1 MNVNKYN
8 IFVMWKKVLR
18 EYFAY
23 SRKERRGLLIL
34 FILWLAL
41 LFYQQYKYRDS
52 LLFFNPN
59 GYQISYQNE
68 VRKFDSI
75 SYAQLSNNT
84 PFKVKVFPKYFNYA
98 TKYDFENL
106 GINEKQ
112 ILKLIALQKNGLKI
126 YTRDDLLQCKEID
139 STTINILTQH
149 LKFFQEKKYFRPN
162 EARPI
167 ENIIIDINTADTLQL
182 DQVRGISKGLA
193 KRIVNYRERLG
204 GYIKKEQLQE
214 IWGMDSLS
222 YTSLVINTRVISNN
236 IKPINI
242 NTADINALGKHPYI
256 GYALAK
262 IIVNYRTQHGPYQKV
277 EDLFNIHVMNA
288 DIFSKI
294 EVYISVNEH

>member
-1 MNVNKYN
+1 
-8 IFVMWKKVLR
+8 MWKKVWR

-23 SRKERRGLLIL
+23 SKKERRGLLLL
-34 FILWLAL
+34 FIIWLL
-41 LFYQQYKYRDS
+41 LLIYQ
-52 LLFFNPN
+52 LFRYQEFGAVFNPN
-59 GYQISYQNE
+59 AHQISYSSE
-68 VRKFDSI
+68 VRKYDSI
-75 SYAQLSNNT
+75 SYAVQSKNT
-84 PFKVKVFPKYFNYA
+84 LNKAKIFPKYFNYSNQQ
-98 TKYDFENL
+98 DFENL
-106 GINEKQ
+106 GINKKQ
-112 ILKLIALQKNGLKI
+112 ILKLVELQKNGLKI
-126 YTRDDLLQCKEID
+126 YTLDDLLQCKEID
-139 STTINILTQH
+139 SATRKILAEH
-149 LKFFQEKKYFRPN
+149 LSFFPEKKYFRPN
-162 EARPI
+162 EMKSI
-167 ENIIIDINTADTLQL
+167 DNIILDINTADTLQL

-222 YTSLVINTRVISNN
+222 YTSLVSKTRVISSN

-242 NTADINALGKHPYI
+242 NTADINTLGKHPYI

>member
-1 MNVNKYN
+1 
-8 IFVMWKKVLR
+8 MWKKVLR

>member
-1 MNVNKYN
+1 
-8 IFVMWKKVLR
+8 MWKKVLR

-112 ILKLIALQKNGLKI
+112 ILKLIALQRNGLKI

>member
-1 MNVNKYN
+1 
-8 IFVMWKKVLR
+8 MWKKVLR

-75 SYAQLSNNT
+75 SYTQLFNNT

-98 TKYDFENL
+98 TKHDFENFGL
-106 GINEKQ
+106 NEKQ
-112 ILKLIALQKNGLKI
+112 ISKLLALQKNGLKI
-126 YTRDDLLQCKEID
+126 YTRDDLLQNKDID

-167 ENIIIDINTADTLQL
+167 ENIIIDINTVDTLQL
-182 DQVRGISKGLA
+182 DQIPGISKGLA
-193 KRIVNYRERLG
+193 KRVISYRERLG
-204 GYIKKEQLQE
+204 GFTKKEQLQE
-214 IWGMDSLS
+214 VWGMDSAS
-222 YTSLVINTRVISNN
+222 YSKLFINTNMIHNL

-242 NTADINALGKHPYI
+242 NTADVDILGKHPYI

-262 IIVNYRTQHGPYQKV
+262 IIVNYRTQHGPYHKV

-294 EVYISVNEH
+294 EAYITIDEH

>member
-1 MNVNKYN
+1 
-8 IFVMWKKVLR
+8 MWKKVLR

-59 GYQISYQNE
+59 GYQISFQNE

-112 ILKLIALQKNGLKI
+112 ILKLIALQRNGLKI

>member
-112 ILKLIALQKNGLKI
+112 ILKLIALQRNGLKI